1 MRMSHAFLSVLIVM
15 MMNLGWT
22 KAKHSAS
29 DEYGI
34 AWEKTVCKK
43 DEDCVAPGKC
53 EEGTPGAFVCI
64 DKHGEGIRRNK
75 KWAK

>member
-1 MRMSHAFLSVLIVM
+1 

-43 DEDCVAPGKC
+43 DEDCVAPSKC
-53 EEGTPGAFVCI
+53 EEGTPGAFVCMENQG
-64 DKHGEGIRRNK
+64 DIRRNK